1 MRLLDWL
8 IIIGLGAGFGSSLF
22 FNAILVRELGPLTI
36 SAFRVSLGA
45 IAVWILIAITGR
57 SVRLTFLQV
66 IQCVVLGVFMFAIP
80 FAVYPLSLG
89 YVTSGMVAIV
99 NALTPAAVVIVSH
112 FWPGGERATW
122 HKGLGVTLG
131 LLGIAFLSVPALLS
145 EGSSEILGIACTLLA
160 PLSFAVAMNY
170 FRRLSGTDIA
180 VMTATAMTGAT
191 VFLVPFVLVIEGLP
205 VISAPASYGSLLVL
219 GPILTGLFFLAGL
232 WMTRRVGATNTSILT
247 FISPVVTLLLGLA
260 FLNEA
265 IEMMQLIGMATIFA
279 GLLII
284 DGGLLAR
291 FGLRVRSS

>member
-22 FNAILVRELGPLTI
+22 FNAILVRELGPLAI

-66 IQCVVLGVFMFAIP
+66 FQCVVLGVFMFAIP

-145 EGSSEILGIACTLLA
+145 EGSSEILGIVCTLLA

-170 FRRLSGTDIA
+170 LRRLSGTDIA

-284 DGGLLAR
+284 DGSLLAR